1 MLPNNGCPTI
11 FVLVCKV
18 GIDRPDNLGTGTV
31 VFCVLSGWYSSTRQC
46 DSSTVARDSYHV
58 TIERATVAVVLYH
71 FSRTIL
77 LVPRILVVWS
87 EEPDRLEPKLPASK
101 GSNNN
106 IKKEPEGGL

>member
-1 MLPNNGCPTI
+1 MHSLV
-11 FVLVCKV
+11 VLVV
-18 GIDRPDNLGTGTV
+18 QVSGTWYCST
-31 VFCVLSGWYSSTRQC
+31 CTCTHRLSALAQRTAQLQF
-46 DSSTVARDSYHV
+46 
-58 TIERATVAVVLYH
+58 ERATVAVVLYH

-106 IKKEPEGGL
+106 IEKEPEGGL